1 MAEILGVV
9 AGGAGLAS
17 LAVQLLEC
25 IHKLHDLHANIRD
38 APVEIREILEEVDL
52 LGDVLTS
59 YLGVSGGATRT
70 CLVPTVVQKQALGRC
85 SKVLDILRNIAQE
98 LETTMQRSRTR
109 RWINW
114 AKVEAAF
121 KRKQLARIQTALDR
135 AKSTLT
141 LAILIDR
148 SSHHCVPGN
157 AITLEELEV
166 KVPSEDVNAV
176 TVTPDAV
183 VARPRAARSSSS
195 VAMYNLG
202 IAMVMIKSKIVAQQ
216 SEADNNGHADNREVF
231 ISLGSWLF
239 NRGVALISHSSRN
252 RIEMTLRIDRL
263 VRPDA
268 EIFHL
273 CAAGDA
279 LGVRRLI
286 ADGKASASD
295 VTYEGMTPLMVAAY
309 YLQADVCRALL
320 DAGADVTAT
329 AQLRLANDVTFQ
341 VTALHM
347 TQTPIG
353 LSDTTSAAL
362 EGYENPLLEYWD
374 PESRSHKQP
383 PMTTLSTV
391 RVLVEHGGISI
402 DFGWSPP
409 AHDPDFINIDCEPT
423 PINLSLSAPQDLL
436 WLVAAERINLL
447 GQELDLFYMSIF
459 MTECFFGCFAGCFLG
474 FSAHTLAAL
483 LQNVT
488 DLSML
493 ARMHIEN
500 RISVLHSLLA
510 WIPYLESDDQRII
523 LQLLHQLVH
532 VGAVEIAD
540 SMQHYTPLIW
550 AAWLSIDNYVT
561 TYSLWRPEH
570 ASEILVRGLDLWLE
584 TLGRAGVDIHQYF
597 SRQCELGA
605 TKPLDCWVRSDH
617 IDEFPEHFL
626 DQVWYVELTFWE
638 NPDATEANSPRDFGI
653 GVKYYPVQRKFPLPG
668 AWSDE
673 PEQNKRSDQ
682 DDVQLRV
689 EELGTE
695 ECDDQDGDDQD
706 DGVQDGE
713 GSDGAA
719 EDENCDEAAD
729 PD

>member
-1 MAEILGVV
+1 MVEILGVV

-38 APVEIREILEEVDL
+38 APVEIHEILEEVDL

-59 YLGVSGGATRT
+59 YLDVSGGATRT
-70 CLVPTVVQKQALGRC
+70 CRVPTVVQKQALGRC
-85 SKVLDILRNIAQE
+85 SKVLEILRNIAQE
-98 LETTMQRSRTR
+98 LETTMQASRTR

-148 SSHHCVPGN
+148 SSHHCVPGD

-166 KVPSEDVNAV
+166 KVPSEDVKAV

-202 IAMVMIKSKIVAQQ
+202 IAMVMIKSKVVPQQ

-239 NRGVALISHSSRN
+239 NRAVALISHSSRN
-252 RIEMTLRIDRL
+252 RIEMTLRIDHL
-263 VRPDA
+263 VRRDA
-268 EIFHL
+268 EIFDL

-279 LGVRRLI
+279 LGVRKLI

-295 VTYEGMTPLMVAAY
+295 VTYEGITPLMFH
-309 YLQADVCRALL
+309 LL
-320 DAGADVTAT
+320 W
-329 AQLRLANDVTFQ
+329 LIIFR
-341 VTALHM
+341 TALNVALIVSEKGPS
-347 TQTPIG
+347 TI
-353 LSDTTSAAL
+353 DTF
-362 EGYENPLLEYWD
+362 
-374 PESRSHKQP
+374 
-383 PMTTLSTV
+383 
-391 RVLVEHGGISI
+391 RVLVEHGGSSI

-409 AHDPDFINIDCEPT
+409 SANDPNFTGGLDYLIPDFNSP
-423 PINLSLSAPQDLL
+423 SAPEAFL
-436 WLVAAERINLL
+436 WLIAPERINLL
-447 GQELDLFYMSIF
+447 GQDLDLYYMSMF
-459 MTECFFGCFAGCFLG
+459 MTECFFGSSSFLG
-474 FSAHTLAAL
+474 FSAHTIAAL
-483 LQNVT
+483 FQKVT
-488 DLSML
+488 DLSTL
-493 ARMHIEN
+493 ARMHDEN
-500 RISVLHSLLA
+500 QVSVLHSLLA
-510 WIPYLESDDQRII
+510 WLPYLESDNQRII
-523 LQLLHQLVH
+523 LQLLGQLVH

-550 AAWLSIDNYVT
+550 AAWLSIDNYVI

-570 ASEILVRGLDLWLE
+570 ASEILASGLNLWLE
-584 TLGRAGVDIHQYF
+584 TLGNAGVDIRHYI
-597 SRQCELGA
+597 SRQRELGA
-605 TKPLDCWVRSDH
+605 AEPFDCHAEPDY
-617 IDEFPEHFL
+617 IDVFPEHFL
-626 DQVWYVELTFWE
+626 DQTWYVELTFWE
-638 NPDATEANSPRDFGI
+638 NPDATEANNPRDFGI

-706 DGVQDGE
+706 DGFQDGE

-729 PD
+729 SD